1 MEGFSREKLKRI
13 RLRLGLS
20 QRAVPGVAQDTLSA
34 LESGRREP
42 RPSTLRRLAEAY
54 GVEVADF
61 FEDPVTRPKAALP
74 ADFDIDEIIREVIEA
89 EQPET
94 RAELD
99 RLVDERIVSKLEHL
113 PRETLEAIEVDL
125 RQRSA
130 RLDKSFNSP
139 VMRDPEEYNRMVKLM
154 EEIRAVRLTLIALDR
169 VLTEA

>member
-1 MEGFSREKLKRI
+1 MEGFSRERLKQI
-13 RLRLGLS
+13 RLQRGLS
-20 QRAVPGVAQDTLSA
+20 QRNVPGVAQDTLSA

-61 FEDPVTRPKAALP
+61 FEEPVARPKAALP
-74 ADFDIDEIIREVIEA
+74 ADFDVDEIIREVIET
-89 EQPET
+89 EQPAT

-99 RLVDERIVSKLEHL
+99 QLVDERIVSKLEHL
-113 PRETLEAIEVDL
+113 PRGTLEAIEADL
-125 RQRSA
+125 RERSS

-139 VMRDPEEYNRMVKLM
+139 VMRDPEQYNAMVRLM

-169 VLTEA
+169 VLAEA